1 MKKKFITTIAVTLA
15 ATILGGCAAAG
26 SAASAEDFTKESSV
40 GTQEISIFEPENTLL
55 ESVQDAIVPDT
66 QDDAVQASEDATQA
80 DSKEVAKDSSA
91 EPDDSDSSSQGFNNS
106 DAVSSEE
113 NVTPSHGVAN
123 ADILSFMRE
132 IAPEMGYTVR
142 VVDSSELT
150 LQDIEE
156 RTGQYVLVERMEC
169 IVQDNEGN
177 GRVLNVPEG
186 EYGDYVKFN
195 PEEFGE
201 GDLVEVYCTYGDSTY
216 TDDIESRADFLVGT
230 LKEVESVYGAS
241 K

>member
-15 ATILGGCAAAG
+15 ATILGGCAAMPV
-26 SAASAEDFTKESSV
+26 ASAEDSTKDSSV
-40 GTQEISIFEPENTLL
+40 RTQEVSIFEPENTLL

-66 QDDAVQASEDATQA
+66 QNDAVQASEDAAQA
-80 DSKEVAKDSSA
+80 ESKEVAKDSSA
-91 EPDDSDSSSQGFNNS
+91 ESSDSSSSSQTFNNS
-106 DAVSSEE
+106 DAVFSGE

-150 LQDIEE
+150 LRDIEE

-169 IVQDNEGN
+169 IVQDNDGN

-186 EYGDYVKFN
+186 EYGDYIKFD
-195 PEEFGE
+195 PEEFSE
-201 GDLVEVYCTYGDSTY
+201 GDLVEVYCTYADSTY

-230 LKEVESVYGAS
+230 LQEAESVYGAS

>member
-1 MKKKFITTIAVTLA
+1 MKIMNTIAAICA
-15 ATILGGCAAAG
+15 AMILGGCTAMP
-26 SAASAEDFTKESSV
+26 AASAEDFTKDSSV
-40 GTQEISIFEPENTLL
+40 STQEVSIFEPENTLL

-66 QDDAVQASEDATQA
+66 QDDAVQASDNTTQA
-80 DSKEVAKDSSA
+80 ESKETTKDSSA
-91 EPDDSDSSSQGFNNS
+91 EPSDSDSLTQGFNNTG
-106 DAVSSEE
+106 AISSEE
-113 NVTPSHGVAN
+113 NVTPSHGGAN

-150 LQDIEE
+150 LRDIEE
-156 RTGQYVLVERMEC
+156 RTGQYVLVERMDC

-186 EYGDYVKFN
+186 EYGDYIKFDS
-195 PEEFGE
+195 EEFSE
-201 GDLVEVYCTYGDSTY
+201 GDLVEVYCTYADSTY

-230 LKEVESVYGAS
+230 LQEVESVYGV

>member
-1 MKKKFITTIAVTLA
+1 MEKKILSTIAVTLT
-15 ATILGGCAAAG
+15 ATILGGCAAMP
-26 SAASAEDFTKESSV
+26 AASAEDFTKESSV
-40 GTQEISIFEPENTLL
+40 GTQEISIFEPKNTLL
-55 ESVQDAIVPDT
+55 ESVQDTIVPDT
-66 QDDAVQASEDATQA
+66 QDDDVQASDDATQA
-80 DSKEVAKDSSA
+80 ESKEITEDSSA
-91 EPDDSDSSSQGFNNS
+91 DTGNSDSSMQGFNNS
-106 DAVSSEE
+106 DVVSTGE

-150 LQDIEE
+150 LRDIEE
-156 RTGQYVLVERMEC
+156 RTGQYVLVERMDC

-186 EYGDYVKFN
+186 ECGDYIKFD
-195 PEEFGE
+195 PEEFSA
-201 GDLVEVYCTYGDSTY
+201 GDLVEVYCTYADSPY

-230 LKEVESVYGAS
+230 LQEVESVYRA